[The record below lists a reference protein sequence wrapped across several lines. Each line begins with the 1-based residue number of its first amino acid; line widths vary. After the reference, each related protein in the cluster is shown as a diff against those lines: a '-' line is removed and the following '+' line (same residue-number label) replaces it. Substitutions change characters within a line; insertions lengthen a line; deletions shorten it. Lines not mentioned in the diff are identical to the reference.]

1 MATFA
6 FPQISKEETQKFA
19 KVWTYNGIVVALD
32 DAAFQFATDFSNVLL
47 RQVFS
52 GMAQAAQLQAEQLK
66 SEEKKVV
73 VE

>member
-1 MATFA
+1 MQVA

-19 KVWTYNGIVVALD
+19 KVWTYNGIVVSLD
-32 DAAFQFATDFSNVLL
+32 DTALQFATDFSNVLL

-52 GMAQAAQLQAEQLK
+52 GMAQAAQLAEQK
-66 SEEKKVV
+66 QEEKKVV